1 MEAQETLEKITA
13 AFQEII
19 RELNLH
25 PTRLDIELT
34 MAETVHVYLTAPEF
48 AGKTETERDLM
59 IWRALKKKLPNL
71 ALFDITV
78 CELLAPEEEAA
89 TKPSHV

>member
-1 MEAQETLEKITA
+1 
-13 AFQEII
+13 
-19 RELNLH
+19 
-25 PTRLDIELT
+25 
-34 MAETVHVYLTAPEF
+34 LTAPEF

-78 CELLAPEEEAA
+78 CELLAPEEEVA
-89 TKPSHV
+89 TKPSYI